1 MFIKKQIFNEHN
13 SLFNTNAIEMSVKE
27 RIIEFIKY
35 LNISVRQFEREC
47 GLSYGYVSNMR
58 VSIQPDKLMN
68 ISKQFPQLNTGWLMT
83 GEGDMLKHI
92 EESKTIEPQPGEQ
105 MKFDFSTLIRASEK
119 TAEAVQTIANSNEKM
134 AESNRLL
141 AETNAEMWQTIKG
154 KLDRIEE
161 LLEKKG
167 GNVQGIPR
175 VV

>member
-1 MFIKKQIFNEHN
+1 MND
-13 SLFNTNAIEMSVKE
+13 LD
-27 RIIEFIKY
+27 IKY
-35 LNISVRQFEREC
+35 IRKKL
-47 GLSYGYVSNMR
+47 GVSQKELAEILGVHYR
-58 VSIQPDKLMN
+58 TIQNYEDGGVIPKAKHAILCKLLEDN
-68 ISKQFPQLNTGWLMT
+68 VKK
-83 GEGDMLKHI
+83 E
-92 EESKTIEPQPGEQ
+92 EPQPGEQ
-105 MKFDFSTLIRASEK
+105 LKFDFSALIRASEK